1 MKRTSKEMPRGV
13 VIYSRCNPHADNVE
27 ISNSAQ
33 EEVCREMAVGL
44 GYEGLA
50 AFRDTGSDKD
60 ESREGLD
67 ELTRFWL
74 QNLGQVV
81 AIIVLDT
88 SRLTSDIFE
97 FTEMQQK
104 LSGNGIAIIVVD
116 SNEDNAI

>member
-33 EEVCREMAVGL
+33 EEACRNMAVGL
-44 GYEGLA
+44 GYEVLA

-97 FTEMQQK
+97 FTEMQQRFN
-104 LSGNGIAIIVVD
+104 GNSIAIIVVD
-116 SNEDNAI
+116 SNKDDDI